1 MSNSPL
7 IQHPE
12 LVFGLAGPLGVDLDG
27 LSDSLSQSL
36 RAVGYHAVS
45 IKLTDEMQA
54 YTADITLS
62 ASSAYHEQI
71 AAKMD
76 YATALCRKYGNPAT
90 MALIAIDAIQR
101 HRRALSGSINKIP
114 DTPTA
119 YIVRQLKRPNE
130 VERLRRLY
138 GKQFV
143 LVSAYTAVDER
154 FNRVFERI
162 QRSIS
167 TRSSPA
173 DVKFQTN
180 KILERDAD
188 EDDVNGQHIRDTY
201 HLADV
206 FVDGNTRQDMDR
218 TIDRFIKGFFGKT
231 DVTPTKDEY
240 GMYAAKSASLRSADL
255 SRQVGAAI
263 FSDAG
268 EIITQGCNEVPKAFG
283 GTYWDQEQPDFRDV
297 KLGYDPNE
305 ALKKQIVK
313 DLVERL
319 HEAGMLSETCTSL
332 GPVDSIVATLT
343 AKRKDKQG
351 VTKGP
356 LADAAIMDL
365 TEYGRIVHAEMCAIC
380 DAARLGRSV
389 KGGTLFC
396 TTFPCHNCTKHI
408 LAAGIRRVVYIEPYP
423 KSRVQELHGHE
434 VSLESESADRVGF
447 VPFIG
452 ISPFRYRDIFQKGRR
467 KNPDGSASSWLGGA
481 PAPMLDPGLGA
492 YLDSEA
498 GELLVLTGSYDEKE
512 LRLPGGDGAGL
523 SGDRLLH
530 D

>member
-1 MSNSPL
+1 MSNAPL
-7 IQHPE
+7 IEHPE
-12 LVFGLAGPLGVDLDG
+12 LVFGLAGPLGVDLDA
-27 LSDSLSQSL
+27 LSDSLTHSL

-45 IKLTDEMQA
+45 IKLTEEMQA
-54 YTADITLS
+54 YTADITPPVT
-62 ASSAYHEQI
+62 SAYHHQI

-76 YATALCRKYGNPAT
+76 YATALCRKYGSPAT
-90 MALIAIDAIQR
+90 MALIAIDSIQR
-101 HRRALSGSINKIP
+101 RRGELTGSIKKTP
-114 DTPTA
+114 KDPTA
-119 YIVRQLKRPNE
+119 YIIRQLKRPDE
-130 VERLRRLY
+130 VTRLRRVY

-167 TRSSPA
+167 TRA
-173 DVKFQTN
+173 TTAEVKFQTN

-188 EDDVNGQHIRDTY
+188 EDDINGQHIRDTF

-218 TIDRFIKGFFGKT
+218 TLDRFVKGFFGKT

-268 EIITQGCNEVPKAFG
+268 EVITQGCNEVPKAFG

-305 ALKKQIVK
+305 ALKKQILK
-313 DLVERL
+313 DVVERL
-319 HEAGMLSETCTSL
+319 HDAGMLSDSCTSM
-332 GPVDSIVATLT
+332 GPVDTIVAALT
-343 AKRKDKQG
+343 AKKRDGQG
-351 VTKGP
+351 VTKGA
-356 LADAAIMDL
+356 LVDAAIMDL

-389 KGGTLFC
+389 RGGTLFC

-408 LAAGIRRVVYIEPYP
+408 IASGIRRVVYIEPYP
-423 KSRVQELHGHE
+423 KSRAQELHGHE
-434 VSLESESADRVGF
+434 VSLESESLDKVSF

-452 ISPFRYRDIFQKGRR
+452 ISPSRYRDIFQKGRR
-467 KNPDGSASSWLGGA
+467 KNSDGTAASWLTGV
-481 PAPMLDPGLGA
+481 PSPMLDAGLGT
-492 YLDSEA
+492 YLDTEA
-498 GELLVLTGSYDEKE
+498 GELLSLTGSYDEKAKTPE
-512 LRLPGGDGAGL
+512 EVGKQQPG
-523 SGDRLLH
+523 
-530 D
+530 

>member
-1 MSNSPL
+1 MSNAPL
-7 IQHPE
+7 IEHPE
-12 LVFGLAGPLGVDLDG
+12 LVFGLAGPLGVDLDA
-27 LSDSLSQSL
+27 LSDSLTQSL
-36 RAVGYHAVS
+36 RSVGYHAVS

-54 YTADITLS
+54 YTADTTPS
-62 ASSAYHEQI
+62 ASSAYHHMI

-76 YATALCRKYGNPAT
+76 YATALCRKYGGPAT

-101 HRRALSGSINKIP
+101 RRGELTGSIKK
-114 DTPTA
+114 TPKEATA
-119 YIVRQLKRPNE
+119 YIVRQLKRPDE
-130 VERLRRLY
+130 ITRLRRVY

-143 LVSAYTAVDER
+143 LVSAYTAVEER

-167 TRSSPA
+167 TRA
-173 DVKFQTN
+173 TTAEVKFETN
-180 KILERDAD
+180 KILDRDAD
-188 EDDVNGQHIRDTY
+188 EDDVNGQHIRDTF

-218 TIDRFIKGFFGKT
+218 TLDRFIKGFFGKT

-268 EIITQGCNEVPKAFG
+268 EVITQGCNEVPKAFG

-305 ALKKQIVK
+305 TLKKQLLK
-313 DLVERL
+313 DVVERL
-319 HEAGMLSETCTSL
+319 HDAGMLSDKAQSL
-332 GPVDSIVATLT
+332 GPVDAIVAALT
-343 AKRKDKQG
+343 AKKKDALG

-356 LADAAIMDL
+356 LADAAMMDL

-408 LAAGIRRVVYIEPYP
+408 IASGIRRVVYIEPYP
-423 KSRVQELHGHE
+423 KSRAQELHGHE
-434 VSLESESADRVGF
+434 VSLESESLDKVSF

-467 KNPDGSASSWLGGA
+467 KNSDGTAASWVKGS
-481 PAPMLDPGLGA
+481 PSPMLDAGLGT
-492 YLDSEA
+492 YLDTEA
-498 GELLVLTGSYDEKE
+498 GELLSLTGSYDEKAT
-512 LRLPGGDGAGL
+512 PAGEVDEQP
-523 SGDRLLH
+523 SH
-530 D
+530 ST